1 VASAP
6 KGSKRRS
13 IGKRAGKHARLDHA
27 RRRFTRVALALLGIL
42 LATPWSASR
51 VGAQSLEGQVQS
63 TLRYLYETTPAARQ
77 LARTAKGILVFP
89 EIARDNYVYGL
100 LQSGSGAL
108 LVNDRVVGYYEIS
121 SVVYGMQ
128 AGVLSFA
135 GALFLMSDDSLRRLD
150 HGGGWEVGK
159 DGSVVVLAAGSG
171 ATPEST
177 LNAQTGTMEST
188 GGTMASPAKGR
199 ADVYAFVIGE
209 TSLMTGVEREGWKID
224 KARLSV
230 APRFES
236 P

>member
-1 VASAP
+1 MEKKAM
-6 KGSKRRS
+6 KRT
-13 IGKRAGKHARLDHA
+13 RLDDGWHA
-27 RRRFTRVALALLGIL
+27 FARVALSVALLGTL
-42 LATPWSASR
+42 LATPWSAYR
-51 VGAQSLEGQVQS
+51 VGAQNLDAQVQY
-63 TLRYLYETTPAARQ
+63 TLRGLFETTPAARQ

-89 EIARDNYVYGL
+89 EITRDNYVYGL

-108 LVNDRVVGYYEIS
+108 LVNGRVVSYYEIS

-135 GALFLMSDDSLRRLD
+135 GALFLMSDESLRRLD
-150 HGGGWEVGK
+150 QGGGWEVGK
-159 DGSVVVLAAGSG
+159 DGNVVILAAGSG
-171 ATPEST
+171 AMPESA
-177 LNAQTGTMEST
+177 LNVQTGTLEST

-209 TSLMTGVEREGWKID
+209 TSLMTGVEREGWKIV

>member
-1 VASAP
+1 VASAR

-13 IGKRAGKHARLDHA
+13 GGKRAAKRTA
-27 RRRFTRVALALLGIL
+27 VAFALLGTL

-51 VGAQSLEGQVQS
+51 AGAQSLEAHVES
-63 TLRYLYETTPAARQ
+63 TLRYLFETTPAARQ

-89 EIARDNYVYGL
+89 EIARDNYAYGL

-108 LVNDRVVGYYEIS
+108 LVNGRVVGYYEIS

-150 HGGGWEVGK
+150 HDGGWEVGK

-209 TSLMTGVEREGWKID
+209 TSLMTGLDTEGWKI
-224 KARLSV
+224 ARANVSV

>member
-1 VASAP
+1 M
-6 KGSKRRS
+6 R
-13 IGKRAGKHARLDHA
+13 KRAAKRAVKHARLDDA
-27 RRRFTRVALALLGIL
+27 WPAFARVALAFALLGAL
-42 LATPWSASR
+42 LAASR
-51 VGAQSLEGQVQS
+51 VGAQSLEAQVQS
-63 TLRYLYETTPAARQ
+63 TLRGLYETTPAARQ

-89 EIARDNYVYGL
+89 EITRDNYVFGL

-108 LVNDRVVGYYEIS
+108 LVNGRVVSYYEIS

-159 DGSVVVLAAGSG
+159 DGSVVVVAAGSG
-171 ATPEST
+171 AMPEST
-177 LNAQTGTMEST
+177 LNTQTGTMEST
-188 GGTMASPAKGR
+188 GGTMASHAKGR

-209 TSLMTGVEREGWKID
+209 TSLMTGVDREGWKIV

-230 APRFES
+230 LPRFES

>member
-1 VASAP
+1 M
-6 KGSKRRS
+6 R
-13 IGKRAGKHARLDHA
+13 KRAAKRAVKHARLDDA
-27 RRRFTRVALALLGIL
+27 WPAFARVALAFALLGTL
-42 LATPWSASR
+42 LAASR
-51 VGAQSLEGQVQS
+51 VGAQSLEAQVQS
-63 TLRYLYETTPAARQ
+63 TLRGLYETTPAARQ

-89 EIARDNYVYGL
+89 EITRDNYVFGL

-108 LVNDRVVGYYEIS
+108 LVNGRVVSYYEIS

-159 DGSVVVLAAGSG
+159 DGSVVVVAAGSG
-171 ATPEST
+171 AMPEST
-177 LNAQTGTMEST
+177 LNTQTGTMEST
-188 GGTMASPAKGR
+188 GGTMASHAKGR

-209 TSLMTGVEREGWKID
+209 TSLMTGIDREGWKIV
-224 KARLSV
+224 KARLSLV
-230 APRFES
+230 PRFES

>member
-1 VASAP
+1 MRKPAA
-6 KGSKRRS
+6 
-13 IGKRAGKHARLDHA
+13 KRAGKPARLDDPWHA
-27 RRRFTRVALALLGIL
+27 FAHVVLAFALVGTL
-42 LATPWSASR
+42 LAAPWSASR
-51 VGAQSLEGQVQS
+51 VGAQSLEAQVQS
-63 TLRYLYETTPAARQ
+63 TLRGLYETTPAARQ

-108 LVNDRVVGYYEIS
+108 LVNGRIVGYYEVS

-135 GALFLMSDDSLRRLD
+135 GVLFLMSDDSLRRLD
-150 HGGGWEVGK
+150 HGGGWQVGK
-159 DGSVVVLAAGSG
+159 DGSVVVMAAGSG
-171 ATPEST
+171 AMAEST
-177 LNAQTGTMEST
+177 LNTQTGTMEAT
-188 GGTMASPAKGR
+188 GGTMAASHAKGR

-209 TSLMTGVEREGWKID
+209 TSLMTGVEREGWTIV

>member
-1 VASAP
+1 MAVM
-6 KGSKRRS
+6 
-13 IGKRAGKHARLDHA
+13 RACLDDAWHAFARL
-27 RRRFTRVALALLGIL
+27 ALAVALLGTL
-42 LATPWSASR
+42 LATPWSAPR
-51 VGAQSLEGQVQS
+51 VGAQTFDAQVEY
-63 TLRYLYETTPAARQ
+63 TLRGLYETTPAARQ

-89 EIARDNYVYGL
+89 EITRDNYVYGL

-108 LVNDRVVGYYEIS
+108 LVNGRVVSYYEIS

-150 HGGGWEVGK
+150 QGGGWEVGK
-159 DGSVVVLAAGSG
+159 DGSVVVLAAGSS
-171 ATPEST
+171 AMPESA
-177 LNAQTGTMEST
+177 LNVQTGTLEST
-188 GGTMASPAKGR
+188 GGTMASPVKGR

-209 TSLMTGVEREGWKID
+209 TSLMTGVEREGWKIV

>member
-1 VASAP
+1 MAVTHAWLDDAWH
-6 KGSKRRS
+6 
-13 IGKRAGKHARLDHA
+13 AFARL
-27 RRRFTRVALALLGIL
+27 ALAVALLGTL

-51 VGAQSLEGQVQS
+51 VGAQTLDAQVEY
-63 TLRYLYETTPAARQ
+63 TLRGLYETTPAARQ

-89 EIARDNYVYGL
+89 EITRDNYVYGL

-108 LVNDRVVGYYEIS
+108 VVNGRVVSYYEIS

-150 HGGGWEVGK
+150 QAGGWEVGK
-159 DGSVVVLAAGSG
+159 DGSVVVMAAGSG
-171 ATPEST
+171 ALPESA
-177 LNAQTGTMEST
+177 LNTQTGTMEST
-188 GGTMASPAKGR
+188 GGTMASRAKGQ

-209 TSLMTGVEREGWKID
+209 TSLMTGVDREGWKIV
-224 KARLSV
+224 KAKLSV
-230 APRFES
+230 VPRFES

>member
-1 VASAP
+1 M
-6 KGSKRRS
+6 R
-13 IGKRAGKHARLDHA
+13 KRAAKRAVKHARLDDAWHA
-27 RRRFTRVALALLGIL
+27 FARVALAFAVLGTL
-42 LATPWSASR
+42 LAAPWSASR
-51 VGAQSLEGQVQS
+51 VGAQSLEAQVQS
-63 TLRYLYETTPAARQ
+63 TLRGLYETTPAARQ

-108 LVNDRVVGYYEIS
+108 LVNGRVVSYYEIS

-128 AGVLSFA
+128 AGVLAFA

-150 HGGGWEVGK
+150 HGGGWEVGT
-159 DGSVVVLAAGSG
+159 DGSVVVVAAGSG
-171 ATPEST
+171 AMPEST

-188 GGTMASPAKGR
+188 GGTMASHAKGR
-199 ADVYAFVIGE
+199 ADVYVFVIGE
-209 TSLMTGVEREGWKID
+209 TSLMTGVDREGWKIV
-224 KARLSV
+224 KAKLSV

>member
-1 VASAP
+1 MRTA
-6 KGSKRRS
+6 
-13 IGKRAGKHARLDHA
+13 RA
-27 RRRFTRVALALLGIL
+27 VLAFVLVGLL
-42 LATPWSASR
+42 LAAPWSAPP
-51 VGAQSLEGQVQS
+51 VGAQSLEAYVQS
-63 TLRYLYETTPAARQ
+63 TLRGLYGTTPAARQ
-77 LARTAKGILVFP
+77 LAGTAKGILVFP
-89 EIARDNYVYGL
+89 LITRDNYVYGL

-108 LVNDRVVGYYEIS
+108 LVNGTFVNYYEIS

-150 HGGGWEVGK
+150 QGSGWEVGK
-159 DGSVVVLAAGSG
+159 DGNVVVLAAGSG
-171 ATPEST
+171 AMTESA
-177 LNAQTGTMEST
+177 LNVQTGTLEST
-188 GGTMASPAKGR
+188 GGTMASSAKGR

-209 TSLMTGVEREGWKID
+209 TSLMTGVEREGWKIV

>member
-1 VASAP
+1 M
-6 KGSKRRS
+6 
-13 IGKRAGKHARLDHA
+13 KHARVDDVGHA
-27 RRRFTRVALALLGIL
+27 FPRVALAVALLGTL
-42 LATPWSASR
+42 LAAPWSPSR
-51 VGAQSLEGQVQS
+51 VGAQNLDAQVQY
-63 TLRYLYETTPAARQ
+63 TLRGLYETTPAARQ

-89 EIARDNYVYGL
+89 EITRDNYVYGL

-108 LVNDRVVGYYEIS
+108 LVNGRVVSYYEIS

-171 ATPEST
+171 ATPESM

-209 TSLMTGVEREGWKID
+209 TSLMTGVEREGWKIV